1 MLKEI
6 INGYSK
12 QFKAYTNYVL
22 KQTTSN
28 FEEIHNE
35 HFFEYK
41 DDEPY
46 VVGDYIL
53 NVESTLYQRYFIPKV
68 YHFPEDMTK
77 DTPINKRTFIN
88 YLFKSNDLRFLFK
101 IGDEGIYCKDSSL
114 YILDSLRNIKPIFR
128 YVIVND
134 EIIRAV
140 VSNRLEDKKYKK
152 VQNLIK
158 WLLSELQG
166 DIDDYNTLSF
176 VSTIYL
182 DVLYVN
188 DVENYL
194 YDTQDNVK
202 SLVNSVIDKYYM
214 ENNFDSINEIA
225 KKRLINEYRKHK

>member
-53 NVESTLYQRYFIPKV
+53 NVENTLYQRYSIPKIRV
-68 YHFPEDMTK
+68 FPEDVTK
-77 DTPINKRTFIN
+77 DTPINKRTFIT
-88 YLFKSNDLRFLFK
+88 YLFKSSEPKFLFK

-114 YILDSLRNIKPIFR
+114 YILNSLRDIKPIFR
-128 YVIVND
+128 YVIVSD

-140 VSNRLEDKKYKK
+140 VSNKLEDKKYKK

-166 DIDDYNTLSF
+166 NIDDYNTLSI
-176 VSTIYL
+176 VNIIYL

-188 DVENYL
+188 DIENYL
-194 YDTQDNVK
+194 YDTQDATK
-202 SLVNSVIDKYYM
+202 SLVNSVINHCYM
-214 ENNFDSINEIA
+214 ENNFTGIDEIA